1 MNRVL
6 TALLLTIFAANPV
19 MAAAT
24 QANGYIV
31 PAYVEMHTSN
41 IAWVYFPLTSRA
53 GTPPSCAANIG
64 GSNFRYA
71 LDVSSTAGRSEL
83 AILLAAVASGIGVYF
98 GGSGLCTVDSAT
110 EDLTTVGMP
119 GQ

>member
-6 TALLLTIFAANPV
+6 TALLLMIAGMSPV
-19 MAAAT
+19 LAAT

-31 PAYVEMHTSN
+31 PAYVEMHTNN
-41 IAWVYFPLTSRA
+41 ITWVYFPLTSRA

-71 LDVSSTAGRSEL
+71 LDVSTTAGRNQLSF
-83 AILLAAVASGIGVYF
+83 LLAAVASGIGVYF
-98 GGSGLCTVDSAT
+98 AGSGACTVDSST